1 MPRKDKLKLIEKL
14 MRTPLPRNFTKNE
27 LDALMRQCGC
37 NKGNGGR
44 GSAISYV
51 HIETGRILR
60 FDGPHPGNELYPYQI
75 KMVRIFLAEIGEIK
89 E

>member
-1 MPRKDKLKLIEKL
+1 
-14 MRTPLPRNFTKNE
+14 MRIPLPMNFTKND

-37 NKGNGGR
+37 EKGSGGR
-44 GSAISYV
+44 GSAISYY
-51 HIETGRILR
+51 HISTMRILR

-75 KMVRIFLAEIGEIK
+75 KMVRKFLADIGEIK